1 VLLYTVRRLL
11 WIVPVLFV
19 ASVVTFWLMHA
30 APGSPWNREGR
41 QLDPAYVAALN
52 ERFALDQPLPI
63 QYVKWLTGVLQGDFG
78 TSYATGVLRGTQSPF
93 RIETIDVGEVIGQ
106 AFIPSVQLLL
116 LGFGVAVLLGVGL
129 GVLAAWHHNTWVD
142 HVATGVSLLGMAGP
156 AFLLGTL
163 LRLVFDTHSIRNPGL
178 LPVSGWESPAHW
190 VLPTLALAALPMA
203 MLARFTRASVLEV
216 IGEGYVRTAHS
227 KGLAPRRV
235 AIVHVLRNA
244 LIPVV
249 AVLGPVLAVLVTG
262 SIVIESVFE
271 IPGMGSL
278 YLLAITS
285 RDYGVI
291 MSMTLIYTIAIAG
304 LNLVVDLCYGVID
317 PRIRE
322 AHALA

>member
-1 VLLYTVRRLL
+1 
-11 WIVPVLFV
+11 
-19 ASVVTFWLMHA
+19 
-30 APGSPWNREGR
+30 
-41 QLDPAYVAALN
+41 
-52 ERFALDQPLPI
+52 
-63 QYVKWLTGVLQGDFG
+63 
-78 TSYATGVLRGTQSPF
+78 
-93 RIETIDVGEVIGQ
+93 
-106 AFIPSVQLLL
+106 
-116 LGFGVAVLLGVGL
+116 
-129 GVLAAWHHNTWVD
+129 
-142 HVATGVSLLGMAGP
+142 
-156 AFLLGTL
+156 
-163 LRLVFDTHSIRNPGL
+163 
-178 LPVSGWESPAHW
+178 
-190 VLPTLALAALPMA
+190 MA

-249 AVLGPVLAVLVTG
+249 AVLGPVLAVLITG